1 MGITKTW
8 LLVMLCGIAALMYLP
23 IFYFDPKLTTCISD
37 ALFLLFPQVFK
48 KFVEI
53 GRVAY
58 IAFGPDEGKLAAIVD
73 VIDQNRVSLIGEE
86 LLKFMRI
93 FCVCLSNTFLFII
106 TQISSICVRIKKQG
120 KSEGFDSCDRPSN
133 LTQIGFKLSIFQ
145 SGNAW
150 FGSKWTIFLAEWP
163 WNLTDDLQKQQGTS
177 SMLLQALCSIS

>member
-23 IFYFDPKLTTCISD
+23 IFYFDPKSTTCISD

-106 TQISSICVRIKKQG
+106 TQISSICVRIKNKANLRDLIAATG
-120 KSEGFDSCDRPSN
+120 LVILLKLDSNCRFFSRETP
-133 LTQIGFKLSIFQ
+133 
-145 SGNAW
+145 
-150 FGSKWTIFLAEWP
+150 
-163 WNLTDDLQKQQGTS
+163 DLGQNGRFF
-177 SMLLQALCSIS
+177 